1 LRGVLFAGNV
11 LTGSLFSFTTTKS
24 FGLKIASAVGLLVP
38 LVSIAALSCARSPE
52 HGKPAG
58 SRSAPPIQVLPDDGF
73 RVEWISNTIPKEV
86 RTGSNTTVSVTFRN
100 IGTAVWL
107 DPGSTGSQPPQ
118 AGSVR
123 MSYRWLPSGRRP
135 LGYVGRVNLSGPL
148 GPGQSATLDVSLS
161 APSTPG
167 AYRLQFDLVQEFVAW
182 FEAMDAPRLIVPVR
196 VL

>member
-11 LTGSLFSFTTTKS
+11 LTGSLFSFITTKNC
-24 FGLKIASAVGLLVP
+24 GLKIASAVGLLVP
-38 LVSIAALSCARSPE
+38 LVSITALSCARSPE
-52 HGKPAG
+52 RGAAG
-58 SRSAPPIQVLPDDGF
+58 SRSAPPILALPDGGF
-73 RVEWISNTIPKEV
+73 RVEWVKNTIPKEV
-86 RTGSNTTVSVTFRN
+86 RAGSNTTVSVTFKN

-107 DPGSTGSQPPQ
+107 DPGSTGRQPPQ

-123 MSYRWLPSGRRP
+123 ISYRWLPSGRRP
-135 LGYVGRVNLSGPL
+135 FGYVGRVNLSGPL

-167 AYRLQFDLVQEFVAW
+167 PYRLQFDLVQEFVAW
-182 FEAMDAPRLIVPVR
+182 FEAMDAPRLVVPVR